1 VASRLS
7 QIAPIKRFFRA
18 EPKKGSDEHNNTKQH
33 YKENN
38 LLHSGAKRAVVCGE
52 DQNQTCP

>member
-18 EPKKGSDEHNNTKQH
+18 ENPHQGQGSDEHNNQKH
-33 YKENN
+33 HDKEDNP
-38 LLHSGAKRAVVCGE
+38 LHPGAKRAVVCGE
-52 DQNQTCP
+52 NQN